1 VIGVIRAYSDTNE
14 TATAQTVEASIT
26 GALLGGGDGYQA
38 FRYKTLEPHADWWAK
53 LKASALPGANRPVPV
68 LASSKAGGQ
77 VTLDGNGS
85 FDADESS
92 ASLRVRFD
100 LDGDGRFDTALT
112 TNKRHTFTPPAPGRW
127 RVGMEVQDSGG
138 LASVTTCVVDFV
150 STNVLVINQPTIS
163 ARTGGSATVIWNAG
177 SGQAGKLYLL
187 AATLS
192 GTTPGTV
199 LAPGR
204 VLPLNVDAMTLLLLQ
219 SLNTPLFLSSIG
231 SLNVAGGGFTW
242 FSPPAGALV
251 GLQNQTMH
259 FAGVVFEANG
269 GIALV
274 TNAVGLGIID

>member
-1 VIGVIRAYSDTNE
+1 
-14 TATAQTVEASIT
+14 
-26 GALLGGGDGYQA
+26 
-38 FRYKTLEPHADWWAK
+38 
-53 LKASALPGANRPVPV
+53 
-68 LASSKAGGQ
+68 
-77 VTLDGNGS
+77 
-85 FDADESS
+85 
-92 ASLRVRFD
+92 
-100 LDGDGRFDTALT
+100 
-112 TNKRHTFTPPAPGRW
+112 
-127 RVGMEVQDSGG
+127 
-138 LASVTTCVVDFV
+138 
-150 STNVLVINQPTIS
+150 
-163 ARTGGSATVIWNAG
+163 VIWNAG